1 MASLEGLIRAK
12 TDRLEQIPEE
22 LLTNLQKVQRQVLPE
37 VNELLSL
44 LERDSSG
51 KILLNDAN
59 LDIVR
64 NLQGQLRDVLLGSE
78 YTTFIAEFADEFSVQ
93 QGITDALLA
102 KTFPDFVKE
111 AVLQRVTDQYKMKT
125 VDTFINGITDE
136 AFADA
141 IQNRVQTAVVN
152 NESYV
157 EALRSIQEL
166 VVGNDEVDGKIQQ
179 YAKQIAHD
187 QFALADRAYT
197 SAASE
202 SIDAEWFL
210 YSGSAIQSTR
220 EFCRVRHNHYYYYK
234 EIEGWANLN
243 WDGKMEETNEQNIY
257 EFAGGWNCRHSI
269 IPVSIAIVP
278 RDVIERNIANGNFE
292 PSDFE
297 RKELGLG

>member
-12 TDRLEQIPEE
+12 TDRLESIPDE
-22 LLTNLQKVQRQVLPE
+22 LLTGLQKVQRQVLPE
-37 VNELLSL
+37 VNQLLSL
-44 LERDSSG
+44 LERDGSG
-51 KILLNDAN
+51 KILLTEAN

-78 YTTFIAEFADEFSVQ
+78 YTEMIAQFADEFSLQ
-93 QGITDALLA
+93 QGITDALLVRM
-102 KTFPDFVKE
+102 FPDFVKE
-111 AVLQRVTDQYKMKT
+111 AVLERVVEQYKLKT

-157 EALRSIQEL
+157 EALRSIQEI
-166 VVGNDEVDGKIQQ
+166 VTGNDEVDGKIQQ
-179 YAKQIAHD
+179 YAKQISHD
-187 QFALADRAYT
+187 AFSLSDAAYT

-202 SIDAEWFL
+202 SIDAEWYF
-210 YSGSAIQSTR
+210 YSGSVIKSSR
-220 EFCRVRHNHYYYYK
+220 EFCVERHNKYFYYK
-234 EIEGWANLN
+234 EVEAWAKLE
-243 WDGKMEETNEQNIY
+243 WSGKNPETNEQNIY
-257 EFAGGWNCRHSI
+257 EFRGGFACRHSI

-278 RDVIERNIANGNFE
+278 KDVIERNIANGNFV

-297 RKELGLG
+297 RKELGV